1 MENILLISIFG
12 IMALYF
18 YSSMNVYKSMY
29 KKIKIEKDTSI
40 NAKDLRD
47 SEIKKYENRLKSA
60 VETIKDTEG
69 SLTKVREELQKIKY
83 TNNELKSRN
92 ELLQKR
98 IDELYSSV
106 GMI

>member
-106 GMI
+106 GII